1 MPDFLAV
8 RKVLAKE
15 LREARRDRNLVFNV
29 VLVPLFL
36 YPLLGF
42 GVLQVLQVVRG
53 IGERE
58 GTVVELSG
66 PVPAA
71 VRDSL
76 ARTEGVV
83 LVDVPGAEA
92 PADGAG
98 FRAHRA
104 ARAGAGLPAPHA
116 LLHWEGPGARLFHDG
131 AQDRSRAA
139 KQAVEDAV
147 DSFRRARAESILASA
162 GLPPGELDR
171 FTVTSENT
179 ASAVQRGRQI
189 LASGLPLILLLMLA
203 VGTAAAALDTVVG
216 ERERGT
222 LETILVSPLARADV
236 FVGKYLFVVTA
247 AVTAF
252 TLNLASMSV
261 FLGFVL
267 ELLDVGEEIR
277 VSIDPL
283 SFVLVS
289 GAAVLTAAFL
299 AAVFMII
306 AVPSRTYREG
316 QAALSPA
323 YLLAMVPGLVVGASR
338 EPFGLSQAFIP
349 VLNAC
354 ALFEAALL
362 GPVDAAPV
370 VVTFAVLAFVTLAAL
385 VVAARLVSRE
395 DAFLEPKLSL
405 RRLLRGGG
413 S

>member
-1 MPDFLAV
+1 MDLWATG
-8 RKVLAKE
+8 RILAKE
-15 LREARRDRNLVFNV
+15 LREARRDRNLLLNV
-29 VLVPLFL
+29 VLIPLFL

-53 IGERE
+53 IGERS
-58 GTVVELSG
+58 GTVVALAG
-66 PVPAA
+66 DVPRA

-76 ARTEGVV
+76 ARTDGVV
-83 LVDVPGAEA
+83 LVDVPAATA
-92 PADGAG
+92 PADAAA
-98 FRAHRA
+98 FRADRL
-104 ARAGAGLPAPHA
+104 ARDAAGLPVPHA
-116 LLHWEGPGARLFHDG
+116 LLEWRGPEGVRLFHDG
-131 AQDRSRAA
+131 ARDRSRAA
-139 KQAVEDAV
+139 KEATEHAIDA
-147 DSFRRARAESILASA
+147 FRRDLAESALAA
-162 GLPPGELDR
+162 VGLPAAELDR
-171 FTVTSENT
+171 FTVASENT

-189 LASGLPLILLLMLA
+189 LASGLPLVLLLMLA
-203 VGTAAAALDTVVG
+203 AGTATAALDTVVG

-222 LETILVSPLARADV
+222 LETILVSPLSRADV
-236 FVGKYLFVVTA
+236 FVGKYLFVVIA

-267 ELLDVGEEIR
+267 ELLDVGEDIR

-283 SFVLVS
+283 TFVLVF

-349 VLNAC
+349 VLNAS

-362 GPVDAAPV
+362 GPVDPAPV
-370 VVTFAVLAFVTLAAL
+370 TVTFAVLALVTLAAL
-385 VVAARLVSRE
+385 AVAGRIVSRE
-395 DAFLEPKLSL
+395 DALLEPKLPL
-405 RRLLRGGG
+405 GRLLRGGK